1 MWVVESQF
9 IFVFGGMGVGFPWPV
24 KCPRLC
30 LSLEL
35 NIWVYFSLLPWGI
48 AMLLNRKKSLS
59 KIISWLREII
69 GNLKKES
76 RNTHPWAAAGG
87 GAGPGW
93 TKDPVLG
100 LLTIIWP
107 DTPILATGIPTVR
120 KQNGME
126 IKIFACSHIVGNV
139 YHATIYLF
147 NACTCTVES
156 LVLLFVGA
164 NVRRLS
170 TKYSWFVGT

>member
-1 MWVVESQF
+1 MQVVEYQF
-9 IFVFGGMGVGFPWPV
+9 IFVFGGMGVGIPWPV

-59 KIISWLREII
+59 KIISWLKEII

-76 RNTHPWAAAGG
+76 RNTHPWAATGG

-107 DTPILATGIPTVR
+107 DTPILATGIPTMR
-120 KQNGME
+120 KSAWYGAKN
-126 IKIFACSHIVGNV
+126 I
-139 YHATIYLF
+139 
-147 NACTCTVES
+147 CTVILREICITPRS
-156 LVLLFVGA
+156 IC
-164 NVRRLS
+164 
-170 TKYSWFVGT
+170 